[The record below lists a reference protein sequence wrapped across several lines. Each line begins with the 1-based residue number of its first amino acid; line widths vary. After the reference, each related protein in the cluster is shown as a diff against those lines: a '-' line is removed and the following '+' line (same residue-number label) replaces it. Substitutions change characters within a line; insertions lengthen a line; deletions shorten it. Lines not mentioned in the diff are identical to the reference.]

1 MSAPVIPPSFFYWL
15 SVCDGLSIV
24 SAAAAVVSVLTA
36 IGCGIAYFAEKDF
49 ADSFNDEKS
58 ARSAAALLRMLRILL
73 FVIPCSVVCAVF
85 IPSKQTLLSM
95 TVAKFATYENAQL
108 TVDAIKEAVDYIVQ
122 AIAQLK

>member
-15 SVCDGLSIV
+15 SVCDGLSFV
-24 SAAAAVVSVLTA
+24 SAAAAVLSVLAA
-36 IGCGIAYFAEKDF
+36 IGCGIAYFVEKDF
-49 ADSFNDEKS
+49 ADTFNDEKN

-95 TVAKFATYENAQL
+95 TVAKFFTYENAQL

-122 AIAQLK
+122 TIAQLK

>member
-1 MSAPVIPPSFFYWL
+1 MSGPVISPSFFYWL
-15 SVCDGLSIV
+15 SVCDGLSFV
-24 SAAAAVVSVLTA
+24 SVAAAVVSVLTA
-36 IGCGIAYFAEKDF
+36 IGCGIAYFVEKDF
-49 ADSFNDEKS
+49 ADTFHDKED
-58 ARSAAALLRMLRILL
+58 ARKAAALLRMLRILL

>member
-1 MSAPVIPPSFFYWL
+1 MSAPIIPPSFFYWL
-15 SVCDGLSIV
+15 SVCDGLSFV
-24 SAAAAVVSVLTA
+24 SSAAAVVSVLAA
-36 IGCGIAYFAEKDF
+36 IGCGIAYFVTKDF
-49 ADSFNDEKS
+49 ADTFHDEEYAVK
-58 ARSAAALLRMLRILL
+58 AAALQRVLRILL